1 VIRLSTLG
9 RNVILSAA
17 TLVILSPIGFIAVTA
32 LKSQSE
38 YARNPV
44 GIPSSLTLSG
54 LRTVLSDPRLGTW
67 FLNSAVI
74 TVGSVVLATVVALL
88 AAYPMA
94 RAEGFPSRF
103 IPALVVLMAIP
114 PVVLVVPLF
123 IVMVNLGL
131 INSRTGV
138 ILIYAGLLT
147 PLSTYLLTGFIRDI
161 PASLDEAAS
170 IDGAGRASVL
180 LYVLVPLMKPA
191 LVTVMIVGAV
201 YVWNEFLIAL
211 LFLQATG
218 SQTLMVGIAS
228 LQGKYGINE
237 TLLAAWSLVAS
248 LPVILVYALG
258 QRFFIR
264 GLVGGALK

>member
-1 VIRLSTLG
+1 
-9 RNVILSAA
+9 
-17 TLVILSPIGFIAVTA
+17 
-32 LKSQSE
+32 
-38 YARNPV
+38 
-44 GIPSSLTLSG
+44 
-54 LRTVLSDPRLGTW
+54 
-67 FLNSAVI
+67 
-74 TVGSVVLATVVALL
+74 
-88 AAYPMA
+88 M
-94 RAEGFPSRF
+94 
-103 IPALVVLMAIP
+103 
-114 PVVLVVPLF
+114 
-123 IVMVNLGL
+123 
-131 INSRTGV
+131 
-138 ILIYAGLLT
+138 T

-248 LPVILVYALG
+248 LPVILVYVLG
-258 QRFFIR
+258 QRFFIH